1 MATSIIK
8 CYDTEENAIN
18 GGAEGLIASSTNVD
32 SYPFAFTVNSIGNGI
47 YNRADHVPFFIFTR
61 YFFRFESNDPVIAF
75 HVDWDDGEDNSDNRN
90 NFEIV
95 EVDGAVGFYA
105 VTGHIYSKIGTFW
118 PMIRAESEEGFVSKW
133 YTNDNNTGYKH
144 RMYNKVATAT
154 DTVPHGR
161 QDTFGVREEKT
172 SDISSTTG
180 FRIPHMRPANLPP
193 IAVIKTDNKRVFAGI
208 DNEQIDFRS
217 GQKPLLYAWSDS
229 TAITNAGDEGGTC
242 NIRVTMEVE
251 GDDDAQ
257 VREYTLPVQNDT
269 RLLSSNWDEN
279 DIRDDCAPQGGLFG
293 AGAIETQTIRFDAG
307 DTAGVDING
316 TPTSSASFNEKF
328 IKIAG
333 GTAGITSTNFIVQFK
348 HAAVA
353 QSATLVCGDSTPG
366 AMGNAGSG
374 TAPYI
379 DLRSALNGTHRFW
392 LNCSGSNTA
401 PSAPSSGFL
410 EEIDI
415 SSDAN
420 ANAIAATIDS
430 AIENGITISDM
441 SGGTTTSDQF
451 SSSVVD
457 NRVTITHAAGY
468 VSHDTHPWTL
478 NNLAGGS
485 ASSLTTD
492 TVGEAAGGDSSLG
505 GHTLL
510 TVEFTSGDSANTL
523 ASLTATAINANANF
537 TASADTNTVS
547 YSPVVTGNMVDAD
560 NSTTNGSNNTQ
571 DVPSLTLATTAAGS
585 SSTGSINPSRRLF
598 KAKLNDIDTLADNDR
613 VYIKV
618 HNFDL
623 DTDGTA
629 SPDSGLDNTV
639 AILSNGN
646 PIVELNDRLSKVL
659 LDGGESHTRAGNT
672 VIKNYYFDLD
682 KNLITSGG
690 AAISSTSVS
699 NSVGELTGKFS
710 DYFNNFNDYT
720 KETTYTHHNLG
731 FSTDSDGRF
740 EGFSRLCRLQVE
752 DDSARFLLDTAANEG
767 CAITR
772 SIIDLTESRH
782 PEQIIRVRLNARK
795 SYTKGAVL
803 TQASTG
809 ATGTVYRSTFNQNYV
824 DLHKQSKVSNFDA
837 SGTAITVSSNALVSN
852 ITGDDDDGYPL
863 ALSSGSLRLID
874 NFFENGTN
882 QFLIQSTNQSGL
894 SNNSANFP
902 SSNTT
907 TLDGAILAGAN
918 PTTSFDLTS
927 ASGIFIGDILK
938 INNAELVK
946 VTAISSNTI
955 TVKRG
960 YHGTTIAAASDDDS
974 VKRAAPN
981 WGGVSGFNDD
991 GTNPIS
997 GGSATAQQWN
1007 VSSWTASNSFQNDM
1021 PENFIRMSMQKKWN
1035 GVYLRMGHSFKP
1047 FIDAGSANGPAKV
1060 KLSMWYGQSVPPNK
1074 DSTTQIYDWKP
1085 LEFIDY
1091 TNELRTSGVLKFNPP
1106 EDWAYCTDNDLCENN
1121 GTYNTTENW
1130 KGPVLNDSAKTSY
1143 DPYYHILIGWS
1154 AKDDSNTDTH
1164 MAIQNAWPIGNQHS
1178 VLIDVIDP
1186 HHVNLNS
1193 IALAQSLAY
1202 KREGKFNIVTDKLG
1216 KSDIRRIGAAGGG
1229 IKFGGIDLGS
1239 DETGRNKIKTYQ
1251 QNATP
1256 VFLDITHND
1265 DSKTRFYGVITSM
1278 SEDMPTG
1285 KMTPKWAVQFQCSY
1299 CVEMSSTGA
1308 MTSDKIA
1315 LGGVINDVSKY
1326 LLQS

>member
-8 CYDTEENAIN
+8 CYDTEENALN
-18 GGAEGLIASSTNVD
+18 GGATGLIASSTNVD

-47 YNRADHVPFFIFTR
+47 YNRADHVPFFIFNR

-75 HVDWDDGEDNSDNRN
+75 HVDWDDGESNSATQS
-90 NFEIV
+90 NFQIIEL
-95 EVDGAVGFYA
+95 DRPGFFAVA
-105 VTGHIYSKIGTFW
+105 GHVYSKIGTFW
-118 PMIRAESEEGFVSKW
+118 PMIRAESEEGFISKW
-133 YTNDNNTGYKH
+133 YTNDNNTGYKK
-144 RMYNKVATAT
+144 RAYYNIATGA

-161 QDTFGVREEKT
+161 QNKFVVREEKT

-193 IAVIKTDNKRVFAGI
+193 IAVIKTDNKRVFAGV

-229 TAITNAGDEGGTC
+229 SAITNYGDEGGTC

-293 AGAIETQTIRFDAG
+293 AGAVETQTIRFDAG

-348 HAAVA
+348 HAAVS
-353 QSATLVCGDSTPG
+353 QSATLVCAESTPG

-420 ANAIAATIDS
+420 ANAIAATIDA
-430 AIENGITISDM
+430 AIENGITITGM
-441 SGGTTTSDQF
+441 SGSITSDQF
-451 SSSVVD
+451 SSSVIND
-457 NRVTITHAAGY
+457 RVTITHAAGY
-468 VSHDTHPWTL
+468 VEHDTYPWSL
-478 NNLAGGS
+478 NNLAGGA
-485 ASSLTTD
+485 ASTLTTD
-492 TVGEAAGGDSSLG
+492 TVGEAAGGDSTLG
-505 GHTLL
+505 GHTVL
-510 TVEFTSGDSANTL
+510 TVEFTSADSANTL

-537 TASADTNTVS
+537 TASAATNTVS

-560 NSTTNGSNNTQ
+560 NSDTNGSNNTQ

-585 SSTGSINPSRRLF
+585 SSTGSINPARRLF
-598 KAKLNDIDTLADNDR
+598 KAKLNDIDTLGDNDR

-623 DTDGTA
+623 DTEGTA
-629 SPDSGLDNTV
+629 NPDSGLDNTV

-646 PIVELNDRLSKVL
+646 PIVELNDHLSKVL

-672 VIKNYYFDLD
+672 IIKNYYFDLD

-690 AAISSTSVS
+690 AAVSTPSVS
-699 NSVGELTGKFS
+699 NSVAELTGKFS
-710 DYFNNFNDYT
+710 DYFNNFSDYS
-720 KETTYTHHNLG
+720 KETTFTHHNAG

-767 CAITR
+767 DAITR
-772 SIIDLTESRH
+772 SIIDLTANRF
-782 PEQIIRVRLNARK
+782 PERITRIRLNARK
-795 SYTKGAVL
+795 SYTEGAVL

-809 ATGTVYRSTFNQNYV
+809 ATGTVYRTTINQNYV
-824 DLHKQSKVSNFDA
+824 DLHKTSKVSNFDA
-837 SGTAITVSSNALVSN
+837 SGTAITVSSNALVSD

-863 ALSSGSLRLID
+863 TVEVGDLRLPEY
-874 NFFENGTN
+874 FFENGTS

-907 TLDGAILAGAN
+907 TLDGAILAGAT

-927 ASGIFIGDILK
+927 ASGIFIGDVLK
-938 INNAELVK
+938 INDAELVK

-960 YHGTTIAAASDDDS
+960 YHGTTIAAASDDDG

-981 WGGVSGFNDD
+981 WADVKNMNDD

-997 GGSATAQQWN
+997 GGSVAAQQWT

-1035 GVYLRMGHSFKP
+1035 GVYLKTGHSFKP

-1085 LEFIDY
+1085 LPFKDY
-1091 TNELRTSGVLKFNPP
+1091 TNQLRTSGVLKFNPP

-1121 GTYNTTENW
+1121 GTYNTTDNW

-1143 DPYYHILIGWS
+1143 EPYFHVLIGWS

-1178 VLIDVIDP
+1178 VLIDVVDP
-1186 HHVNLNS
+1186 HHVNLNN

-1202 KREGKFNIVTDKLG
+1202 RRQGKYNIVTDKLG
-1216 KSDIRRIGAAGGG
+1216 KSDIRRIGAEGGS

-1239 DETGRNKIKTYQ
+1239 DESGRNKIKSYQ

-1256 VFLDITHND
+1256 VFIDITHND
-1265 DSKTRFYGVITSM
+1265 DSKTRFYGVITNM

-1285 KMTPKWAVQFQCSY
+1285 KMTPKWAVMFHCSY
-1299 CVEMSSTGA
+1299 CVELSSTGA
-1308 MTSDKIA
+1308 MTSDKIS